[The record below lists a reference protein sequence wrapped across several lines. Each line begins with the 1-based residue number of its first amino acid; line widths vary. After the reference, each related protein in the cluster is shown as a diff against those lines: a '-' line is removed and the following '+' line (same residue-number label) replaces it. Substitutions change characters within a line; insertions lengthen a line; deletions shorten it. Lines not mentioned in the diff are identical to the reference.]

1 MAKKNKNKTQKEPKE
16 KIIYYDDNST
26 IADMSNVGR
35 KKPNANANT
44 PTDPTMRKV
53 KPYSTAKDKWKTY
66 WDAVKMMILPMF
78 IVLGVLAV
86 LYLFMMFLL
95 GGF

>member
-1 MAKKNKNKTQKEPKE
+1 MAKKNKKKEQKE

-35 KKPNANANT
+35 KKPKADSST
-44 PTDPTMRKV
+44 PTDPNMRKV

-66 WDAVKMMILPMF
+66 WDTVKMMIFPMF
-78 IVLGVLAV
+78 IVLGIIGV
-86 LYLFMMFLL
+86 LYLFMMLL
-95 GGF
+95 VGGFN